1 MMSKKTI
8 ALGPIAAWITL
19 GLMSLWLNPAA
30 GLCQT
35 DPTEPEEI
43 IIQVNRIAV
52 APFFKGKYGSD
63 LTDTL
68 RCPMCDLTAD
78 MRGLS
83 LGAPRILMSY
93 VHGELVKR
101 YGAKVVRL
109 SETLRVYDQIPK
121 NEGKDTLMDI
131 AQTLGR
137 RLEANLVVLG
147 TVWRYRDKFR
157 SDTGRTGP
165 AAVSF
170 AVYLVDVA
178 EGRLRWHESFSQ
190 TQKSL
195 FENLLAAKSFF
206 DQGAKWLTADE
217 LAFYGVKDVFRRYD
231 RIIQER

>member
-1 MMSKKTI
+1 MTDKKKI
-8 ALGPIAAWITL
+8 AFRPIATWITL
-19 GLMSLWLNPAA
+19 GLTWLLLNPAL
-30 GLCQT
+30 GFSQT
-35 DPTEPEEI
+35 EPTEPEEI
-43 IIQVNRIAV
+43 IIQVKRIAV
-52 APFFKGKYGSD
+52 APFFKGKYGSG
-63 LTDTL
+63 LADTL

-83 LGAPRILMSY
+83 LGAPKILTSH

-101 YGAKVVRL
+101 YGSKVVRL
-109 SETLRVYDQIPK
+109 GETFRVYDQIPK

-131 AQTLGR
+131 AQKLGR
-137 RLEANLVVLG
+137 RLKVNFVVLG

-178 EGRLRWHESFSQ
+178 KGRLLWHESFSQ

-217 LAFYGVKDVFRRYD
+217 LAFYGVKEVFRRYD

>member
-1 MMSKKTI
+1 MVGERRI
-8 ALGPIAAWITL
+8 VLGPIAAWITL
-19 GLMSLWLNPAA
+19 GLMSLLVHPAP
-30 GLCQT
+30 GFSQT
-35 DPTEPEEI
+35 EPTEPEEI
-43 IIQVNRIAV
+43 IIQVKRIAV
-52 APFFKGKYGSD
+52 VPFFKGKYGPD

-68 RCPMCDLTAD
+68 RCLMCDLTTD
-78 MRGLS
+78 LESLS
-83 LGAPRILMSY
+83 LGAPRILTSY
-93 VHGELVKR
+93 VHGELEKR

-109 SETLRVYDQIPK
+109 GDTLRAYDQIPK
-121 NEGKDTLMDI
+121 DEGKDTLLGI
-131 AQTLGR
+131 AQKLGR
-137 RLEANLVVLG
+137 RLNANLVVLG

-165 AAVSF
+165 AAVGF

-178 EGRLRWHESFSQ
+178 EGRLRWHESFSE

-217 LAFYGVKDVFRRYD
+217 LAFYGVKEIFRRYD

>member
-1 MMSKKTI
+1 
-8 ALGPIAAWITL
+8 
-19 GLMSLWLNPAA
+19 
-30 GLCQT
+30 
-35 DPTEPEEI
+35 
-43 IIQVNRIAV
+43 
-52 APFFKGKYGSD
+52 
-63 LTDTL
+63 
-68 RCPMCDLTAD
+68 
-78 MRGLS
+78 
-83 LGAPRILMSY
+83 MSY